1 MEKKIVRSPDIDR
14 AQRVAP
20 GNREITN
27 FPVLHYGNV
36 PQIDINK
43 WSFRIWGLVEQ
54 EKTFTFEQ
62 FCQLPKTEVHCDIHC
77 VTGWSKLNNV
87 FEGVCPIDI
96 KKLIKILP
104 DAKYVMVHGH
114 NDFTTNIP
122 IEDFFQ
128 EDVVFALKFDGN
140 DITPEHGWPVRLVVP
155 RLFFWKSAKWVTGI
169 EFMKRNKLGFWEM
182 YGYHEHGD
190 PWKEERYGY

>member
-1 MEKKIVRSPDIDR
+1 MEKKIVQSPDMKRDSRIP
-14 AQRVAP
+14 P

-27 FPVLHYGNV
+27 FPVLHYGGV
-36 PQIDINK
+36 PKIDIDTWN
-43 WSFRIWGLVEQ
+43 FRIWGLVEE
-54 EKTFTFEQ
+54 EKSLNYQ
-62 FCQLPKTEVHCDIHC
+62 DFCGLPQQEVHCDIHC
-77 VTGWSKLNNV
+77 VTGWSRLNNV
-87 FEGVCPIDI
+87 FEGVPSLVFRDFVKI
-96 KKLIKILP
+96 KP
-104 DAKYVMVHGH
+104 DAKFVMIHGH

-128 EDVVFALKFDGN
+128 PDVVFALKFDN
-140 DITPEHGWPVRLVVP
+140 KDITPEHGWPVRLVVP